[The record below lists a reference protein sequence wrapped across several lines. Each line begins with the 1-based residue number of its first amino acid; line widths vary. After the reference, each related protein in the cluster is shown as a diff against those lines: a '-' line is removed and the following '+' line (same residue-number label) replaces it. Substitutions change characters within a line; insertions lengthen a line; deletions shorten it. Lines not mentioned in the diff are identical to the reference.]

1 LETRTLTPADLSI
14 IRDLSRVAEAEG
26 FRFVTRF
33 ADECANG
40 GVQLDSPGEYFCGVF
55 EEGDLVALGG
65 VTPDPYVD
73 DAGVGRVRH
82 VFVRPEFRARGVG
95 RMLVDRLEARAQ
107 NRYTRLRLRTDR
119 AAAAA
124 FYERLGYRAISNDT
138 ATHERA
144 L

>member
-40 GVQLDSPGEYFCGVF
+40 SVQLDAPGEYFYGVF
-55 EEGDLVALGG
+55 ENDDLVALGG
-65 VTPDPYVD
+65 VTPDPYVG
-73 DAGVGRVRH
+73 DASVGRVRH

>member
-1 LETRTLTPADLSI
+1 METRTLTPADVSI

-95 RMLVDRLEARAQ
+95 RMLVDTLEARAQ

-124 FYERLGYRAISNDT
+124 FYERLGYRAISNDS

>member
-1 LETRTLTPADLSI
+1 METRTLTPADLSI

-65 VTPDPYVD
+65 VTLDPYVD

>member
-1 LETRTLTPADLSI
+1 METRTLTPADLSI